1 MASSRGKSSR
11 KVMVHNVPM
20 KATIYL
26 KHRLVM
32 VTGSIVTN
40 KNDIQVR
47 IPKLPS
53 GRWKIVRAQVNYT
66 NKRWMAWQIAF
77 GDNTR
82 IVETGNAVASRQ
94 FTKFCVLPKHNALV
108 LYDGEVIPGEP
119 LLKMFEVDQINEGN
133 LVMTYHGTFEKPST
147 EQVKEGFPQ
156 RPIESFDLDAEYI
169 V

>member
-1 MASSRGKSSR
+1 MASSTGRSLR
-11 KVMVHNVPM
+11 KVMVDKVPM
-20 KATIYL
+20 KATIYQ
-26 KHRLVM
+26 KYRLIM
-32 VTGSIVTN
+32 VSGSIGTN

-47 IPKLPS
+47 IAKLPS
-53 GRWKIVRAQVNYT
+53 GRWKVIRAQVNYT

-133 LVMTYHGTFEKPST
+133 LVMTYHGTFEKPT
-147 EQVKEGFPQ
+147 PEQVKEGFPQ